1 MADQYEIREDSS
13 KKYWPFTVFNL
24 TKGWEVG
31 RRFATR
37 EDAQAEIDKLSRPV
51 EFDEDLFNMIPDPD
65 DPSWGQAQSKPEQKE
80 AEDEI
85 VIDSQ
90 ETVGSIIEFHG
101 DKWLVVSSRYITAKE
116 AADLEDGWDAYVQPG
131 WDTVL
136 RKVKP
141 DDKSLEVVA
150 EQVQSGN
157 ARLEYRQGK
166 QGVLFLDEQQFIPL
180 DDLAY
185 SSDLGLYQK
194 SKFPGWQRG
203 THE

>member
-1 MADQYEIREDSS
+1 MADQYEIREDELN
-13 KKYWPFTVFNL
+13 PFYPFVVFNL
-24 TKGWEVG
+24 TEN
-31 RRFATR
+31 RRVQSYVTKA
-37 EDAQAEIDKLSRPV
+37 EAQAVIDRASQPV
-51 EFDEDLFNMIPDPD
+51 EFDEVLFNMIPDPD
-65 DPSWGQAQSKPEQKE
+65 YPSWGQAQPPEQKE

-90 ETVGSIIEFHG
+90 EQVGSIIEFHG

-136 RKVKP
+136 RKVKQ

-157 ARLEYRQGK
+157 AHIEYQQGK

-185 SSDLGLYQK
+185 SSEIGLYQK
-194 SKFPGWQRG
+194 SKFPDLR
-203 THE
+203 